1 MSGICGIFNLD
12 GAPVD
17 RPELER
23 MAQRAAYRGR
33 DGIRYRVDGAVG
45 MAHLLLQTLPQADR
59 HPQPLVAAERRVVFA
74 ADARLDNRAECAAAE
89 RADAAPSDAELMLA
103 VMLQHPDHAP
113 ERLLGDFACALWDGR
128 SRRLRLARDAMGMR
142 SLYYRVE
149 PRRILFAT
157 ELKQIL
163 AANGV
168 PRQLN
173 EQAVAWHLAGMQTPP
188 GTVFYQGIDE
198 VRPAEEVVFDAHGR
212 TSSRIFW
219 RPDPAHR
226 IRYRG
231 EQDYAEHLRHLLLEA
246 MRCRLRAR
254 SPVGVSLSGGMDS
267 ASLASVA
274 GWLRERGEDLPA
286 MRAYSWAF
294 HELAECDERENVYR
308 VANRYAIP
316 VTEIPAEQT
325 WPLVNYPQH
334 GPHQDDPFFGMY
346 QAFIERVLSL
356 AAADGVAVMF
366 YGDRG
371 DLMCGGDVADVTGM
385 LLAGRFGDARAE
397 LAWLSQLTGL
407 PRFAAIK
414 RYLIRPLIAQSVPRP
429 LLSALRA
436 AKGGP
441 DGLPFCAAP
450 HVRSDFLQRAA
461 AGPEC
466 SPDSDSR
473 HPLSA
478 ARRRRLLHVLS
489 PLAMRVAVWTE
500 RTCAAFGTAYA
511 DPWSDRRIA
520 EFVLAAPQ
528 HLLHR
533 AVEPKRLARR
543 AMKGIMP
550 AHAIR
555 SAAKI
560 VPGPLYER
568 ALREQAYRTVV
579 DLLTDSRAA
588 QLGFIDQTALRA
600 RFERFV
606 RGEERIFDLWSTLTL
621 ETWLRRYW

>member
-1 MSGICGIFNLD
+1 MVSGICGIVNLD

-33 DGIRYRVDGAVG
+33 DGIRYQVDGAVG
-45 MAHLLLQTLPQADR
+45 MAHLLLQTLPQADM
-59 HPQPLVAAERRVVFA
+59 HPQHLVAAERRVVFA
-74 ADARLDNRAECAAAE
+74 ADARLDNRDECAGADCP
-89 RADAAPSDAELMLA
+89 DAAPSDAELMLA
-103 VMLQHPDHAP
+103 VMLRYPDRGP

-163 AANGV
+163 AADGV
-168 PRQLN
+168 PRQLS

-188 GTVFYQGIDE
+188 GIVFYQGIDE
-198 VRPAEEVVFDAHGR
+198 VRPAEEVVFDAEGR

-294 HELAECDERENVYR
+294 HELVECDERENVYR

-325 WPLVNYPQH
+325 WPLVDYPQH

-346 QAFIERVLSL
+346 QAFIERALSL
-356 AAADGVAVMF
+356 AAADGVTVMF

-385 LLAGRFGDARAE
+385 LLAARFGAARAE
-397 LAWLSQLTGL
+397 LVRLSQLTGL
-407 PRFAAIK
+407 PRFATIK
-414 RYLIRPLIAQSVPRP
+414 RYLIRPLIAQST
-429 LLSALRA
+429 
-436 AKGGP
+436 
-441 DGLPFCAAP
+441 
-450 HVRSDFLQRAA
+450 
-461 AGPEC
+461 
-466 SPDSDSR
+466 
-473 HPLSA
+473 

-489 PLAMRVAVWTE
+489 PLAIRVAVWTE

-550 AHAIR
+550 VQAIR
-555 SAAKI
+555 LAAKI
-560 VPGPLYER
+560 APGPLYER

-588 QLGFIDQTALRA
+588 ELGFIDETALRA

>member
-1 MSGICGIFNLD
+1 AGLRDPAHGLN
-12 GAPVD
+12 
-17 RPELER
+17 
-23 MAQRAAYRGR
+23 AAGR
-33 DGIRYRVDGAVG
+33 S
-45 MAHLLLQTLPQADR
+45 P
-59 HPQPLVAAERRVVFA
+59 
-74 ADARLDNRAECAAAE
+74 AAAGRGPAAAGE
-89 RADAAPSDAELMLA
+89 RPDAEPSDAELMLA
-103 VMLQHPDHAP
+103 VMLRHPDRGP

-128 SRRLRLARDAMGMR
+128 NRRLRLARDAMGMR

-149 PRRILFAT
+149 PRRVLFAT

-163 AANGV
+163 AADGV

-188 GTVFYQGIDE
+188 GIVFYQGIDE

-212 TSSRIFW
+212 RSSRIFW

-226 IRYRG
+226 IRYRS
-231 EQDYAEHLRHLLLEA
+231 EQDYAEQLRDLLLEA

-267 ASLASVA
+267 ASLASAA

-294 HELAECDERENVYR
+294 HQLVQCDERENVYR

-325 WPLVNYPQH
+325 WPLVDYPQH
-334 GPHQDDPFFGMY
+334 GPHEDDPFFGMY

-356 AAADGVAVMF
+356 AAADGVTVMF

-385 LLAGRFGDARAE
+385 LLAARFGEARAE
-397 LAWLSQLTGL
+397 LARLSQLTGL
-407 PRFAAIK
+407 SRFAAVK
-414 RYLIRPLIAQSVPRP
+414 RYLIRPLISQSMPRP

-436 AKGGP
+436 ARRGP
-441 DGLPFCAAP
+441 DGLPSRAAP
-450 HVRSDFLQRAA
+450 HVRADFLRRAA
-461 AGPEC
+461 AGPEY

-489 PLAMRVAVWTE
+489 PLAMRVAAWSE
-500 RTCAAFGTAYA
+500 RTCAAFGIAYA

-543 AMKGIMP
+543 AMQGIMP
-550 AHAIR
+550 AQAIR

-560 VPGPLYER
+560 VPGPLYEG

-588 QLGFIDQTALRA
+588 RLGFIDQTALRA
-600 RFERFV
+600 RFEQFV